1 MIKILFAAFEADPFV
16 KTGGLGDVA
25 GSLPAAVA
33 ASRQFDIRVIL
44 PKLSAIP
51 KEYVEKMEFITTFSV
66 PLGWRNQYCGLFQL
80 KHKGILYYF
89 LDNEYYFRRG
99 QIYGEFDD
107 GERVAFFSKAIL
119 EAIPHLDGFIP
130 DIIHANDWHTALV
143 PVFLNEQFIDIPE
156 YSNIKTIFTI
166 HNLKFQGKFSSVV
179 IGDICGLH
187 GTPAEGQL
195 LSDSHTANFLQGAAI
210 YSDHITTVSPTY
222 AEEIC
227 MPYYGEGLDWIFN
240 MRRETLTGL
249 LNGIDYKVWNPEKD
263 PFIPTPFSAES
274 LKDKTANKLALQEE
288 LGLEVDAK
296 IPLFVIISRL
306 TEQKGLD
313 LVNYL
318 LPEFRK
324 RPMQLAVL
332 GVGDQEYE
340 HALAYYAGLDSKK
353 FSANIRFDN
362 GLSHRMYAG
371 ADVMLVPSRFEPCG
385 LTQMIA
391 MRYGTLPLVRE
402 TGGLKDTVHP
412 DNGFS
417 FLTFNADDMLYAVD
431 CALDVFENHK
441 KRWKGMQQKGMGL
454 DFSWKA
460 SAKEYRKLYKSLV

>member
-1 MIKILFAAFEADPFV
+1 
-16 KTGGLGDVA
+16 
-25 GSLPAAVA
+25 
-33 ASRQFDIRVIL
+33 
-44 PKLSAIP
+44 
-51 KEYVEKMEFITTFSV
+51 
-66 PLGWRNQYCGLFQL
+66 
-80 KHKGILYYF
+80 
-89 LDNEYYFRRG
+89 
-99 QIYGEFDD
+99 
-107 GERVAFFSKAIL
+107 
-119 EAIPHLDGFIP
+119 
-130 DIIHANDWHTALV
+130 
-143 PVFLNEQFIDIPE
+143 
-156 YSNIKTIFTI
+156 
-166 HNLKFQGKFSSVV
+166 
-179 IGDICGLH
+179 
-187 GTPAEGQL
+187 
-195 LSDSHTANFLQGAAI
+195 
-210 YSDHITTVSPTY
+210 
-222 AEEIC
+222 
-227 MPYYGEGLDWIFN
+227 
-240 MRRETLTGL
+240 
-249 LNGIDYKVWNPEKD
+249 
-263 PFIPTPFSAES
+263 
-274 LKDKTANKLALQEE
+274 
-288 LGLEVDAK
+288 
-296 IPLFVIISRL
+296 
-306 TEQKGLD
+306 
-313 LVNYL
+313 
-318 LPEFRK
+318 
-324 RPMQLAVL
+324 MQLAVL